1 MEGCLQKRASL
12 GPAGIF
18 FQADLTSDF
27 VTLLPKSLLYKYAWM
42 DDSLKT
48 LEMAG

>member
-1 MEGCLQKRASL
+1 MGGCLQNRASL

-18 FQADLTSDF
+18 LQADLTSDF
-27 VTLLPKSLLYKYAWM
+27 VTLLPKSLLYRYVWM
-42 DDSLKT
+42 DDSPKT